1 MRFES
6 PNQLSATTIGAGNAK
21 PRRRNAAKRSS
32 SITRAH
38 VSLSRHGAPGP
49 TGSGRRMAKSTGT
62 TKRPSPTTTSNK
74 SPSMPDNTRLCWPL
88 HHLPTNANC
97 VPYLWNT
104 ESSQTQVHCQRL
116 WVAGL
121 VSCTWRQIG
130 SNTSSPR
137 RLSRLSQ
144 ERLGSAPSRRE
155 GQCLSHPRT
164 RQSSDGSSPPPPSD
178 NVLISGGL
186 VRFLEPLCTHVISYD
201 YLVFYFMSDIIKPC
215 ILRSFPI
222 ALRRRRSCCASR
234 FVTVTRSASAP
245 WPTCP
250 IGSPRAWRPCVG
262 LSGANSI
269 ISPVGTLSVVRSLVS
284 SMR

>member
-1 MRFES
+1 MSFES

-62 TKRPSPTTTSNK
+62 IKRPSPTTTSSN
-74 SPSMPDNTRLCWPL
+74 SPSMPDNTRFCWPL
-88 HHLPTNANC
+88 HHRPTNANC

-137 RLSRLSQ
+137 RRSRLSQ

-155 GQCLSHPRT
+155 GQCLSQPRT
-164 RQSSDGSSPPPPSD
+164 RQSSEGVRQPKSAGNITPMILPSS
-178 NVLISGGL
+178 
-186 VRFLEPLCTHVISYD
+186 FCW
-201 YLVFYFMSDIIKPC
+201 
-215 ILRSFPI
+215 
-222 ALRRRRSCCASR
+222 LRRRPSISATRFSGRPRASMAWWRASTARCAWRRSRSRRSCVCRRRRCLALACFLAYRLLGDIEGSFR
-234 FVTVTRSASAP
+234 P
-245 WPTCP
+245 L
-250 IGSPRAWRPCVG
+250 GSPCTERR
-262 LSGANSI
+262 
-269 ISPVGTLSVVRSLVS
+269 TLCPLRS
-284 SMR
+284 